1 MLTTRSLNST
11 LDRMLTINRALDEAL
26 SSAWTNGESARVW
39 VPALDLLEKKDSYL
53 VLVELPGVD
62 RSQIDISF
70 EQNVLTIRGAKK
82 SVIDPASQG
91 EVRVYAAERVT
102 GTFERSLRLPDFFD
116 SDHIAADFSNG
127 LLSITVPKAQA
138 AQPRRIEIK
147 PTEQAAQA
155 ALAG

>member
-26 SSAWTNGESARVW
+26 SGAWADGESARVW
-39 VPALDLLEKKDSYL
+39 VPALDLLEKKDAYL
-53 VLVELPGVD
+53 VLVELPGVA

-91 EVRVYAAERVT
+91 EVRVYAAERVA
-102 GTFERSLRLPDFFD
+102 GAFERSLRLPDFVD
-116 SDHIAADFSNG
+116 SDRIAADFSNG

-147 PTEQAAQA
+147 ASEQTAQA
-155 ALAG
+155 TLAG